1 MKKIAILGI
10 TGSVGQSACAVI
22 REHKNDFQIVLAS
35 ANNNLA
41 SALKAAK
48 EFSIPKLVII
58 NDQPTTDKHSK
69 TELLFG
75 AENLTSLLRDIDC
88 DIVLNAVAGSAGLP
102 YSMITLERGLVLAL
116 ANKESLVMAGKLMTE
131 KANQMQASILPV
143 DSEHSAILQLIGKTP
158 KEEIKKII
166 LTASGGPFRTLPTSK
181 FNSIT
186 LEESL
191 QHPTWNMGAK
201 ITVDSATMM
210 NKGLEV
216 IEAHWLFGLEYEKI
230 EAIIHPQSI
239 IHSLV
244 EFYDGSILA
253 QLSEPTMK
261 LPILHAFTYPYHHK
275 SQLCNTNLLSIPPL
289 TFESIPPKK
298 YPLFFLAVEAGKEGG
313 LAPTILNAA
322 NEAAVS
328 LFLHKKISY
337 QEIHGIVAMAL
348 NKYQNEINPDL
359 ETILDTNNQI
369 YQEIINNYKA
379 M

>member
-1 MKKIAILGI
+1 MNKRL
-10 TGSVGQSACAVI
+10 Q
-22 REHKNDFQIVLAS
+22 
-35 ANNNLA
+35 
-41 SALKAAK
+41 
-48 EFSIPKLVII
+48 
-58 NDQPTTDKHSK
+58 
-69 TELLFG
+69 
-75 AENLTSLLRDIDC
+75 TSLLILNCITERKIWKKMLQDIDC

-102 YSMITLERGLVLAL
+102 YSMIALERGITLAL
-116 ANKESLVMAGKLMTE
+116 ANKESLVMAGQLMTE
-131 KANQMQASILPV
+131 KAKQKQTMILPV
-143 DSEHSAILQLIGKTP
+143 DSEHSAILQAIGNSP

-216 IEAHWLFGLEYEKI
+216 MEAHWLFGLEYEKI

-244 EFYDGSILA
+244 EFNDGSILA

-261 LPILHAFTYPYHHK
+261 LPILHAFSYPYHYK
-275 SQLCNTNLLSIPPL
+275 SKLCRTNLLALPPL
-289 TFESIPPKK
+289 TFEAISKEK

-322 NEAAVS
+322 NKPP
-328 LFLHKKISY
+328 FHFFFKKQISY
-337 QEIHGIVAMAL
+337 RDIHSIVAETLHCSPNAF
-348 NKYQNEINPDL
+348 NPDL
-359 ETILDTNNQI
+359 ETILATNNEI
-369 YQEIINNYKA
+369 YQEVTTRYQT